1 MFVNFRIIIKKVLV
15 LIAPMVFWRM
25 ILDDFTKPRSK
36 FKERLLRRQYFNASN
51 LMINFGAGSRGK
63 SGWVNVDAQAV
74 KGVNCVFDCGK
85 KQPFPDGSARC
96 IFSEHFLEHVDYYET
111 APFFLREC
119 FRVLQP
125 GGTIRLIVPDVGRY
139 LKAYAQDG
147 WLEIEKLRGLL
158 PGHKDPYFWTNY
170 ETKMELVNMLFRQF
184 GEHKFA
190 YDFETVRV
198 LLQKEG
204 FCNIIQ
210 TEFGQSSDPILAID
224 QQEREHESLY
234 VEACKPLI

>member
-1 MFVNFRIIIKKVLV
+1 MLIKIKAILKKILG
-15 LIAPMVFWRM
+15 LIAPMIFWRQ
-25 ILDDFTKPRSK
+25 ILDEITIPRTK
-36 FKERLLRRQYFNASN
+36 FKERVLRRRYIKATD
-51 LMINFGAGSRGK
+51 LMINFGAGARGK

-96 IFSEHFLEHVDYYET
+96 IFSEHFLEHIDYYET

-125 GGTIRLIVPDVGRY
+125 GGTIRIIVPDAGRY

-147 WLEIEKLRGLL
+147 WIDIEKLRGLL

-170 ETKMELVNMLFRQF
+170 KTKMELVNMLFRQF

-190 YDFETVRV
+190 YDFETMHV
-198 LLQKEG
+198 LLKKVG
-204 FCNIIQ
+204 FSNIRQ
-210 TEFGQSSDPILAID
+210 TEYGISADPALAID

-234 VEACKPLI
+234 VEANKPY

>member
-1 MFVNFRIIIKKVLV
+1 MLNQIKAGLKYFLV
-15 LIAPMVFWRM
+15 LFAPISLWRQV
-25 ILDDFTKPRSK
+25 LDEISMPRTKY
-36 FKERLLRRQYFNASN
+36 KERLLRHRYINATD

-63 SGWVNVDAQAV
+63 SGWVNVDAQSAA
-74 KGVNCVFDCGK
+74 GVNCVFDCEK

-96 IFSEHFLEHVDYYET
+96 IFSEHFLEHIDYYET

-139 LKAYAQDG
+139 LKAYAQDD
-147 WLEIEKLRGLL
+147 WSEIEKLRGLL
-158 PGHKDPYFWTNY
+158 PGHTDPYFWTNY

-184 GEHKFA
+184 GEHKYA
-190 YDFETVRV
+190 YDFETIHV
-198 LLQKEG
+198 LLKKAG
-204 FCNIIQ
+204 FSNIRQ
-210 TEFGQSSDPILAID
+210 TEYAISADPMLAID

-234 VEACKPLI
+234 VEAYKPFI